1 MNNKKYRITTTNLFH
16 RETKQLTVFIRTV
29 FSINLEN
36 GKISLVGIFN
46 GGLFERRK
54 SLASM

>member
-16 RETKQLTVFIRTV
+16 HETKILPFLSGRW

>member
-1 MNNKKYRITTTNLFH
+1 MNNKKY
-16 RETKQLTVFIRTV
+16 QPVFITKRKILPFLSGRW

>member
-1 MNNKKYRITTTNLFH
+1 MNNDEYRITTTIAKRYSVPFLSG
-16 RETKQLTVFIRTV
+16 RW

-36 GKISLVGIFN
+36 EKISLVGIFN